1 MKTVAKIF
9 DKIRM
14 LFVIINA
21 VVDETRSS
29 YIQYTRGSQ
38 SII

>member
-9 DKIRM
+9 DKIWM

-29 YIQYTRGSQ
+29 YIQYIREV
-38 SII
+38 